1 MSCTKKKSLKL
12 SLSHKNIVTLQ
23 VNLICRKIMETKKM
37 KKTTALKECETFVE
51 KKLSKIGQWLASG
64 EPVGQILD
72 MRAVLR

>member
-1 MSCTKKKSLKL
+1 MENKK
-12 SLSHKNIVTLQ
+12 N
-23 VNLICRKIMETKKM
+23 E
-37 KKTTALKECETFVE
+37 KTTALKNNETFVE

>member
-1 MSCTKKKSLKL
+1 
-12 SLSHKNIVTLQ
+12 
-23 VNLICRKIMETKKM
+23 METKK
-37 KKTTALKECETFVE
+37 TTASKGNETFAE